1 MDWLEENKML
11 LYLSSLKL
19 KCAPFEVLIPL
30 LCASI
35 LDNIHFIVILCLS
48 LPYHQ
53 CEEPPD
59 GYI

>member
-11 LYLSSLKL
+11 LDLSSLKL
-19 KCAPFEVLIPL
+19 NCAPFEVLIPL
-30 LCASI
+30 LYASI
-35 LDNIHFIVILCLS
+35 LDSIPFRVILCLS
-48 LPYHQ
+48 LKYNQ